1 MYRLI
6 RNIHLTLGLAFAL
19 ALAVYLVSSVRL
31 AHRSWFKPQPTVS
44 EKSVAVDPRDA
55 ATPRALGLHLIEEHG
70 FRGEI
75 VRIQPSDE
83 GSFAFTIRR
92 LGTAYQVRYQR
103 GAREAHVKETRLAF
117 IGMLQSMHFSYGF
130 WHEMGLINIWGAVLL
145 LTSIALL
152 AIGASGIY
160 LWFETHDER
169 KVGSVLLTS
178 ALVFGL
184 GLLVLVRIQG

>member
-1 MYRLI
+1 MYQLI

-19 ALAVYLVSSVRL
+19 ALGIYLLSSVRL

-44 EKSVAVDPRDA
+44 EKSVTVDPRQSE
-55 ATPRALGLHLIEEHG
+55 TPRSLGMHLIEEHG
-70 FRGEI
+70 LRGEV
-75 VRIQPSDE
+75 VRVRTSDD
-83 GSFAFTIRR
+83 GSFTLTIRR
-92 LGTAYQVRYQR
+92 LGTAYQVQYQP
-103 GAREAHVKETRLAF
+103 GAREAHIKTTKLAF
-117 IGMLQSMHFSYGF
+117 IGMLQSMHFSHGF
-130 WHEMGLINIWGAVLL
+130 WHEMELINVWSVVLL

-160 LWFETHDER
+160 LWFKTYDER
-169 KVGSVLLTS
+169 RVGSVLLTS

>member
-19 ALAVYLVSSVRL
+19 ALGIYLLSSVRL
-31 AHRSWFKPQPTVS
+31 AHRSWFKPQPSVS
-44 EKSVAVDPRDA
+44 EKSIVIDPLDA
-55 ATPRALGLHLIEEHG
+55 ATPRSLGLHLIEEHG
-70 FRGEI
+70 LRGEI
-75 VRIQPSDE
+75 ARVQPSDN
-83 GSFAFTIRR
+83 GSFTLTIRR

-103 GAREAHVKETRLAF
+103 GAQEAHVKTTRLAF

-130 WHEMGLINIWGAVLL
+130 WHEMGMINVWDAVLL

-152 AIGASGIY
+152 AMGASGVY

-169 KVGSVLLTS
+169 RVGSVLLTA

-184 GLLVLVRIQG
+184 GLLVLIRIQG

>member
-19 ALAVYLVSSVRL
+19 ALGIYLLSSVRL
-31 AHRSWFKPQPTVS
+31 AHRSWFQPQPTVS
-44 EKSVAVDPRDA
+44 EKTVAIEPRDA

-70 FRGEI
+70 LRGEI
-75 VRIQPSDE
+75 ARVQPSDD
-83 GSFAFTIRR
+83 GSFAFTLRR
-92 LGTAYQVRYQR
+92 LGTAYQVRYQP
-103 GAREAHVKETRLAF
+103 GAREVQVKTTRLAF
-117 IGMLQSMHFSYGF
+117 IGMLQSMHFAHGF
-130 WHEMGLINIWGAVLL
+130 WHEMELINIWGAVLL
-145 LTSIALL
+145 LTSIGLL
-152 AIGASGIY
+152 LMGASGIY

-169 KVGSVLLTS
+169 KIGSVLLTS

>member
-19 ALAVYLVSSVRL
+19 ALGIYLLSSVRL
-31 AHRSWFKPQPTVS
+31 AHRSWFSPQPTVS
-44 EKSVAVDPRDA
+44 EKTVAVDPRDA
-55 ATPRALGLHLIEEHG
+55 ASPRALGLHLIEEHG
-70 FRGEI
+70 LRGEI
-75 VRIQPSDE
+75 VRIQPSDD

-92 LGTAYQVRYQR
+92 LGTAYQVRYQPD
-103 GAREAHVKETRLAF
+103 AREAHVKTTRLAF
-117 IGMLQSMHFSYGF
+117 IGMLQSMHFAHGF
-130 WHEMGLINIWGAVLL
+130 WHEMELINIWGAVLL
-145 LTSIALL
+145 LTSIGLL
-152 AIGASGIY
+152 LMGASGIY

-169 KVGSVLLTS
+169 KIGSVLLTS

>member
-44 EKSVAVDPRDA
+44 EESLAVDPHHA
-55 ATPRALGLHLIEEHG
+55 ATPRALGLHLIEERG
-70 FRGEI
+70 LRGEI

-83 GSFAFTIRR
+83 GGFAFTIRR

-103 GAREAHVKETRLAF
+103 GAGEVHVKTTRLAF
-117 IGMLQSMHFSYGF
+117 IGMLQSMHFAHGF
-130 WHEMGLINIWGAVLL
+130 WHEMDLINVWGAVLL
-145 LTSIALL
+145 LTSITLL